1 MPYNDGGKATDSKK
15 YKKRNADNQEYK
27 TDFVVIP

>member
-1 MPYNDGGKATDSKK
+1 MIAAKVLISKK